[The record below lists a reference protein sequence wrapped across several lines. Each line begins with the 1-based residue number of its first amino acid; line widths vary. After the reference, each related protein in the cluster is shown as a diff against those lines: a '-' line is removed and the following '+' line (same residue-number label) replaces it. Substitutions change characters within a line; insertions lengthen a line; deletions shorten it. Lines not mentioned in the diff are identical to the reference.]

1 MHLRRDGYIIDCFTG
16 ERKHQIVKMMAREVR
31 NLRCFEKSVLIP
43 TLAKTLAD
51 AETLREGLRNPAE
64 CPADLCQSF
73 GIANGQVAKSMRR
86 QGITLTSADLVE
98 VDGRWYRASLFVVS
112 GTFCGMVGDVM
123 ELGQQVTPFAWRM
136 REKGEMELCEVCSR
150 GRVRLAGSWMKEQS
164 GDIVAIM

>member
-1 MHLRRDGYIIDCFTG
+1 
-16 ERKHQIVKMMAREVR
+16 
-31 NLRCFEKSVLIP
+31 
-43 TLAKTLAD
+43 
-51 AETLREGLRNPAE
+51 
-64 CPADLCQSF
+64 
-73 GIANGQVAKSMRR
+73 MRR